1 MTKSL
6 GDEFLGSYTS
16 QSAHVPLVCLIT
28 PVCLPKARE
37 CVSLVC
43 FLLSPLA
50 MKGQQ
55 NLFPRPSYTL
65 PVNCLFY
72 IVQSIM
78 EAEAGGLR
86 VQGLPGLYSEPLSP
100 KPTPKE
106 AVVHGI
112 LSISFSSR
120 PEAAVLH
127 LPLLVM
133 LSAH

>member
-86 VQGLPGLYSEPLSP
+86 VQDQPGQYGETMSQTMQSKARKCLLEQAHMRQAHLIFLVERP
-100 KPTPKE
+100 KVTNQ
-106 AVVHGI
+106 
-112 LSISFSSR
+112 
-120 PEAAVLH
+120 
-127 LPLLVM
+127 
-133 LSAH
+133 